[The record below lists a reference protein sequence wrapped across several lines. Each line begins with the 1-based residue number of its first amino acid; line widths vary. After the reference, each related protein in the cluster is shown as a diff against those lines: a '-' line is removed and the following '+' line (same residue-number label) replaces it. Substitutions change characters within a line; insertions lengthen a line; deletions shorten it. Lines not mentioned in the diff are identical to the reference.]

1 MTLLKE
7 KFGKKEAIIESLYAK
22 LQNLPKVNNKFSEIK
37 HTHETCDNWKHKE
50 KQRMLIQLLLCKYP
64 SDVIVKLEE
73 SKEPG
78 TPWSMSTL
86 RKAITQYVIVQE
98 NAHRYVTNE
107 RNRVNETPRP
117 PNRCFY

>member
-1 MTLLKE
+1 
-7 KFGKKEAIIESLYAK
+7 
-22 LQNLPKVNNKFSEIK
+22 
-37 HTHETCDNWKHKE
+37 
-50 KQRMLIQLLLCKYP
+50 MLIFCKYP
-64 SDVIVKLEE
+64 IDVIVKLEE

-107 RNRVNETPRP
+107 RNRFNETPRP
-117 PNRCFY
+117 PLRSPTDVFTNNVNSVRRVTLHFL